1 MAAPQIT
8 INPAI
13 YYPHWTSDCSTCKAI
28 WHQIADPESAPE
40 LNLGTY
46 EQAFSTTCPNH
57 KLLVQ
62 GFIDS
67 IRSRGNDFEEYN
79 NGDLGF
85 PKRIKGHHASILQS
99 ISEYGHQWRLIL
111 INRKEVSNHPGD
123 GRILHKD
130 LADIET
136 VKQWKQRCLDSHGAE
151 CQNPYRVSPARPA
164 WLIDVQ
170 NQCIVPGGDS
180 GSYVAVS
187 YTYGQHTQPIITS
200 GDFKILQ
207 KPFSLQGTEFSTY
220 VSPIIRHAMHLT
232 SSIDEWY
239 LWADALCV
247 THHDPE
253 AASEQLAAMGII
265 YANAVVTII
274 AADGD
279 SVSGMLGLEGWTFQE
294 HELSRRRILFAN
306 KKLHWM
312 CGCNILMAGFPDDQ
326 RLSNYIGDYNR
337 RSLTF
342 EEDALPAISGLLSV
356 FSRSFEGGFLYGL
369 PEMFFEHSLGWRR
382 PWWHKKGLRRRVIS
396 GRPTKNQFA
405 FSDLP
410 SWSWL
415 GWKGHV
421 ALRYQTAV
429 RVRSN
434 RIVVSVEGR
443 HRIEEAFP
451 ITEWYT
457 SESISD
463 PPERRRRIKSTW
475 FENRDGFKDFTKPMP
490 SGWSRR
496 DVGTATSSRGEPRP
510 YPDGCGRY
518 VFQHEAISE
527 INGTPVEWYYP
538 FPVNEI
544 TTATPPSMPDQT
556 QYLFCDTFQATLL
569 GYQQD
574 IDKSKYPNLLEAK
587 LCDKFGKVVGKLDL
601 VNDESRDELPEAVDT
616 TTEIGLQVDV
626 VAICKLKR
634 YIKKELD
641 LPQITKDLYL
651 VL

>member
-1 MAAPQIT
+1 
-8 INPAI
+8 
-13 YYPHWTSDCSTCKAI
+13 
-28 WHQIADPESAPE
+28 
-40 LNLGTY
+40 
-46 EQAFSTTCPNH
+46 
-57 KLLVQ
+57 
-62 GFIDS
+62 
-67 IRSRGNDFEEYN
+67 
-79 NGDLGF
+79 
-85 PKRIKGHHASILQS
+85 
-99 ISEYGHQWRLIL
+99 
-111 INRKEVSNHPGD
+111 
-123 GRILHKD
+123 
-130 LADIET
+130 
-136 VKQWKQRCLDSHGAE
+136 
-151 CQNPYRVSPARPA
+151 
-164 WLIDVQ
+164 
-170 NQCIVPGGDS
+170 
-180 GSYVAVS
+180 
-187 YTYGQHTQPIITS
+187 
-200 GDFKILQ
+200 
-207 KPFSLQGTEFSTY
+207 
-220 VSPIIRHAMHLT
+220 MHLT
-232 SSIDEWY
+232 SSIDERY

-253 AASEQLAAMGII
+253 AASEQLAAMGTI

-279 SVSGMLGLEGWTFQE
+279 SVSGMLGLKGTSKSR
-294 HELSRRRILFAN
+294 ELSQDFIPFGDETLVVPPWIEPGNDSSARRWHEGYTLYTELDEFSRDLD
-306 KKLHWM
+306 
-312 CGCNILMAGFPDDQ
+312 ILMAGFPDDQ
-326 RLSNYIGDYNR
+326 RLSNYIGDYNW

-369 PEMFFEHSLGWRR
+369 SEMFFEHSLGWRR
-382 PWWHKKGLRRRVIS
+382 PWWHKKGLRCRVIS

-405 FSDLP
+405 FSGLP

-415 GWKGHV
+415 GWKGYV

-434 RIVVSVEGR
+434 RIVVFMEGR

-544 TTATPPSMPDQT
+544 TTATSPSMPDQT
-556 QYLFCDTFQATLL
+556 QYLFCETFQATLL

-574 IDKSKYPNLLEAK
+574 IDKSKYPNLFEAK

-601 VNDESRDELPEAVDT
+601 VNYESRDEFPEAVDT

-651 VL
+651 VLWVEWKEGIAYRLSSGEVLAEEWEKLDLKKISFVLG